1 MNAELDTAAKAP
13 VCAYL
18 QRGECKFGKDCR
30 NSHDIN
36 PAAATQAVQQVKV
49 ICPCSVEVQANSSPQ
64 QAAELLQ
71 QAMAAMFEPGVG
83 GGNAGVLA
91 CAPVKAVPDPHG
103 RRIHGTPCC
112 VATEQGSRGCSAGAT
127 AETSTAAAATTAA
140 PMCSFEDMTEN
151 EQLLR
156 AIYTEMKFEQPN
168 KMQAIVLPI
177 IMHRNE
183 SGTFKHVLAQAC
195 NGSGKTS
202 CFVLAMLSSDKGKD
216 TAAVYGSKMT
226 EQVIIGTHG
235 RLRNWIAKRQLEVDH
250 IRMLVFDEADEMLKD
265 ESFADAAVR
274 LVKTVRKRSP
284 QVQLLLF
291 SASFNDRVKDF
302 ASRVAPS
309 ASQVFVPQQKLSLE
323 VFRQYN
329 VMCLRPAEKLAVM
342 RDMIFPNCEKLGQTI
357 IFVCTKDTSRALHGQ
372 MQPWGYKITSIQ
384 ADMSFEVCDHLV
396 GDFRRGDT
404 KILICT
410 AGCMPFRSLNANQNW
425 RHTSHEIY
433 QRISHSVASGRK
445 GAVFNLI
452 TGAQD
457 LHTITAITS
466 YLQQPIPELVWNNED
481 QFTSALNSAGLTDQT
496 VQEFEHFPQRP
507 APEPVV
513 LPSRAAARIPE
524 VAAPPAPAS
533 LHPRAAWHEPGNLG
547 RLAAGA
553 ARPEP
558 AAQAAPAAAAAS
570 PSAAGRQAAAAA
582 GRNPSADTELCPYA
596 GCMNPACPNRHR
608 NEQQRLNTIKEI
620 LAPEQLLHQPA
631 IPTEVKQ
638 ICGRLHSRLH
648 ALTADSKPPGEL
660 RAQLLS
666 VVDAFDQA
674 RAFPPLPYHAYDGV
688 QTQSRK
694 LAEGIVKTLLHNQGV
709 ATEHFELA
717 AGIGRLRC
725 PDNNL
730 KRALHVLRGYGN
742 DGSHYGITNPM
753 PMMQHRCDVLVV
765 MGSMAAYARDRMLQ
779 QLL

>member
-36 PAAATQAVQQVKV
+36 PAAATQAVQQ
-49 ICPCSVEVQANSSPQ
+49 
-64 QAAELLQ
+64 
-71 QAMAAMFEPGVG
+71 
-83 GGNAGVLA
+83 
-91 CAPVKAVPDPHG
+91 
-103 RRIHGTPCC
+103 
-112 VATEQGSRGCSAGAT
+112 GSRGCSAGAT
-127 AETSTAAAATTAA
+127 AETSTAAAAATAA

-177 IMHRNE
+177 IMHCNE

-202 CFVLAMLSSDKGKD
+202 CFVLAMLSRVDLELKCPQVLCMCLTRDGAAHVSCVLRTMAKFSGITSTSTSDKGKD
-216 TAAVYGSKMT
+216 TAGVYGSKMT

-265 ESFADAAVR
+265 ESLADAAVC
-274 LVKTVRKRSP
+274 LVKFVRKRSP
-284 QVQLLLF
+284 KVQLLLF
-291 SASFNDRVKDF
+291 SVTLNKRVQDF

-309 ASQVFVPQQKLSLE
+309 ANQVLVPQQKLSLE
-323 VFRQYN
+323 VIKQYN
-329 VMCLRPAEKLAVM
+329 VVCPSPAEKLAVM

-384 ADMSFEVCDHLV
+384 ADMSYEVCDRLV
-396 GDFRRGDT
+396 GEFRRGET

-410 AGCMPFRSLNANQNW
+410 TGCMPFRSLVANQVTLVINYDMPEQNR

-433 QRISHSVASGRK
+433 QRISGSVAAGRK

-457 LHTITAITS
+457 FHSLTAITS

-481 QFTSALNSAGLTDQT
+481 QFISALNTAGLTDQT
-496 VQEFEHFPQRP
+496 VEEFESFSQRP
-507 APEPVV
+507 QPEPVV

-524 VAAPPAPAS
+524 VAAPPAPAA
-533 LHPRAAWHEPGNLG
+533 LHPRAAWQEPGNLG

-553 ARPEP
+553 GARPP
-558 AAQAAPAAAAAS
+558 PRAQAAGRQQAPVVAAPAAAASKAS
-570 PSAAGRQAAAAA
+570 KTRTSSTSSAGSSSSSSSSSSSNSSAISSRQACSC
-582 GRNPSADTELCPYA
+582 G
-596 GCMNPACPNRHR
+596 
-608 NEQQRLNTIKEI
+608 
-620 LAPEQLLHQPA
+620 PEP
-631 IPTEVKQ
+631 
-638 ICGRLHSRLH
+638 
-648 ALTADSKPPGEL
+648 
-660 RAQLLS
+660 
-666 VVDAFDQA
+666 
-674 RAFPPLPYHAYDGV
+674 
-688 QTQSRK
+688 
-694 LAEGIVKTLLHNQGV
+694 
-709 ATEHFELA
+709 
-717 AGIGRLRC
+717 
-725 PDNNL
+725 
-730 KRALHVLRGYGN
+730 
-742 DGSHYGITNPM
+742 
-753 PMMQHRCDVLVV
+753 
-765 MGSMAAYARDRMLQ
+765 
-779 QLL
+779 